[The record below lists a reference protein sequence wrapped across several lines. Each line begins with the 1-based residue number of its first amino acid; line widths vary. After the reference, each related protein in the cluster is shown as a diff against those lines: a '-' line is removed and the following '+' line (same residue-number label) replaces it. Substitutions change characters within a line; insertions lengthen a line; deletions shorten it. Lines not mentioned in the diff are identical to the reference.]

1 MSTPAIIYIVLTSIF
16 LLVMGAH
23 SLLGLILDDYET
35 ELTPH
40 RSFKSAVVMSFG
52 YLILYW
58 AGGIF
63 TLPLS
68 IPAILILVYYF
79 LRLSFMGYTDGL
91 EYTIHYPFTSTL
103 FQVVAWVSVLYWAGF
118 FN

>member
-1 MSTPAIIYIVLTSIF
+1 MSTPAIIYIVVTSIL
-16 LLVMGAH
+16 LLVIGVH
-23 SLLGLILDDYET
+23 SLLGLVVADYKK
-35 ELTPH
+35 ELKGH

-58 AGGIF
+58 TGGIF

-79 LRLSFMGYTDGL
+79 LRLSFMGYTDGR
-91 EYTIHYPFTSTL
+91 EYTIHFPFTSTL
-103 FQVVAWVSVLYWAGF
+103 FQVIAWVSVLYWAGF